1 MSNLLTIEQNF
12 LNLPQVKQAINLT
25 EINRAKANVNNAQK
39 RKFDHTLKMAKL
51 VSQANAWFESEE
63 GKALFAEEGIQWSK
77 EDFGMKVFGWQKSYF
92 YKVVKVGSLDQRI
105 IDAFNEMCER
115 QGNDANR
122 SLAEL
127 LKFSREVDLDS
138 LGEDATAEDI
148 AEAIEEAAEE
158 RESAAE
164 QRPETIC
171 TLSFKGLPSG
181 KNLSLRID
189 AEGNLITNNSEDD
202 INHVLALIISKIS

>member
-1 MSNLLTIEQNF
+1 MSNLLSIEQAF

-25 EINRAKANVNNAQK
+25 EIKRAKANVNNAQK

-63 GKALFAEEGIQWSK
+63 GKSLFAEEGIQWNK

-92 YKVVKVGSLDQRI
+92 YKVVKVGNLDDRI
-105 IDAFNEMCER
+105 IEAFNQLCEQ

-127 LKFSREVDLDS
+127 LKFSREVDLES
-138 LGEDATAEDI
+138 LGEDATAEEI
-148 AEAIEEAAEE
+148 AEAIEAAAEE
-158 RESAAE
+158 RESESEERA
-164 QRPETIC
+164 QTIC
-171 TLSFKGLPSG
+171 TLSFKNLPNG

-189 AEGNLITNNSEDD
+189 DEGRLITHNSADD
-202 INHVLALIISKIS
+202 IQYVLSVIQSRL